1 MSGVSPSA
9 WPMHELITL
18 LRATAQDRYR
28 LAALELLIEHDFWLR
43 RRDFI
48 NAAVATNTH
57 GDVWIDWRL
66 ARAEFSQDTFEP
78 CSSTQRAVL
87 DFAIALGEDR
97 YLFNRM
103 GFGNAGV
110 LVRATCAALGVD
122 RGWSR

>member
-1 MSGVSPSA
+1 MTGPTPSA
-9 WPMHELITL
+9 WPTHELTTR
-18 LRATAQDRYR
+18 LRATTQDRYR
-28 LAALELLIEHDFWLR
+28 QAALELLIEHDFWLR
-43 RRDFI
+43 RRDFVAATI
-48 NAAVATNTH
+48 GANAH

-66 ARAEFSQDTFEP
+66 ARTEFSQDEFEP

-103 GFGNAGV
+103 GFGNSAA
-110 LVRATCAALGVD
+110 LIRATCAALGVD